1 VREKTTTNET
11 PVQVHLPDPQPTL
24 QHQRKKGKTMFDD
37 EWEINGE
44 EQPPGKGDLMN
55 REQGYFYC
63 EGNLIWI
70 AIAML
75 KRRTV
80 MLSRKGSKK
89 EKQVLVH
96 WMYKNEKTWQHES
109 GVLPQLQGHYDALV
123 LKEMKKKQK
132 QTKKKGK

>member
-1 VREKTTTNET
+1 MTTSET

-24 QHQRKKGKTMFDD
+24 QHQRKKGKTMFAD
-37 EWEINGE
+37 EWETNGE
-44 EQPPGKGDLMN
+44 EQLPYKGDLMN

-80 MLSRKGSKK
+80 TLSRKGNRK
-89 EKQVLVH
+89 ENQVLVK
-96 WMYKNEKTWQHES
+96 WMYKN
-109 GVLPQLQGHYDALV
+109 
-123 LKEMKKKQK
+123 
-132 QTKKKGK
+132 